1 MSESPTDP
9 GPLPPGEPGSGRSG
23 SDDDTRP
30 QRPQTPP
37 PYWRSDAPTQS
48 GGRGQPAAPRPDS
61 AGQTRRSVGPLP
73 GQPGSAAPPTPPG
86 NYPGAMRGQS
96 TRRSS
101 SAPRRPHRQVSL
113 GQWLLRGFIVA
124 AMAVVALSLLIIAGG
139 VAGYFY
145 IAAELPSPEELQ
157 NRAFTFASS
166 QIYDRNGNLLW
177 ELMDPSAGRRTWVP
191 LSRVSP
197 YLQQATIATED
208 RFFYRNVGVDPIA
221 VVRALYYN
229 LSEGEIVSGGS
240 TITQQLARTVLLTPE
255 EQSEKTLSRKIREA
269 VLAVELARRYP
280 KDKILEIYLNQIY
293 YGNLAYGIEAA
304 SQTYFGKPA
313 TDLTLAEAA
322 LLAGL
327 PQSPALYDPF
337 TNPDVAKARQQ
348 VVLNLMV
355 EAGNITQ
362 IQATAAYQEELQYAP
377 QRAAF
382 AAPHFVTYVRQLLE
396 ARYEPHLLYQAGL
409 RVQTTLDPRIQ
420 AIAEE
425 EVVKQINA
433 LQGKNATNGAVVV
446 LNVKTGEILAMV
458 GSKDFNDESIDG
470 QVNVALR
477 PRQPG
482 SSIKPLT
489 YLAAFERGWTPATL
503 IMDVPVEYPDG
514 AGGIYRPSNYDG
526 KFHGPVLLRNALAN
540 SYNVPA
546 VKTLEFI
553 GIPALKEI
561 AQRLGITTLT
571 REDYGLSLTLGSGEV
586 TLLEMA
592 GAYQAMADGGLR
604 VPPVAIL
611 RVTDNFG
618 RVIDEYHPP
627 QGTRVLR
634 AEHAYLVTHILAD
647 NQARMP
653 AFGPNSVLKL
663 SRPAAVKTG
672 TTNDFRDDWTLG
684 YTPDI
689 VVGVW
694 VGNSDNSKMQGV
706 SGVSGAGPIWHNVME
721 RALEGVPVR
730 DFIRPPTIVEMEICA
745 DSGTIPSQVC
755 PRRATEIFAQDQ
767 PPLGPEH
774 DIHQMVRLDTRANC
788 IAHEFTPPNVVIERY
803 FQVYPPD
810 GREWALEHGIEQP
823 PDPCPEPAGA
833 AQALITWPADGQTV
847 EGVITIE
854 GVALAANFSHYLV
867 EYGVSWGPQ
876 AFGPVAGPINQL
888 VEGGPLAEWDTREQP
903 NGPYTLRV
911 VVFDQAGG
919 AYEGRVTI
927 LIDNPPPTP
936 TDTATPAPVTDTPT
950 PVPPTDIPTPVPPRD
965 TPTPVPA
972 TDTPTPVPPTDT
984 PTPEPATNTPT
995 SEPVTSTP
1003 TDTPTPSPPTNP
1015 PTGTPTPNPPTSTQ
1029 VAVPSPSGTLTL
1041 TPIPG
1046 VLPLPIGPVHQ

>member
-1 MSESPTDP
+1 MNESPTDP
-9 GPLPPGEPGSGRSG
+9 GPSSPGESGSGKSS
-23 SDDDTRP
+23 SDNDDTRP

-48 GGRGQPAAPRPDS
+48 GGQGRPVETSPPDS
-61 AGQTRRSVGPLP
+61 AGQTRHSASPLP
-73 GQPGSAAPPTPPG
+73 GLPATTTPPPTPG
-86 NYPGAMRGQS
+86 NYPGATRGQN

-101 SAPRRPHRQVSL
+101 SAPHRPRQDVSL

-124 AMAVVALSLLIIAGG
+124 AMAIVALSLLFIAAS

-208 RFFYRNVGVDPIA
+208 RFFYQNVGVDPIA
-221 VVRALYYN
+221 VIRAVYYN

-240 TITQQLARTVLLTPE
+240 TITQQLARSVLLAPE

-337 TNPDVAKARQQ
+337 ANPEVARARQQ

-355 EAGNITQ
+355 EAGYITPA
-362 IQATAAYQEELQYAP
+362 QAGAVYQEELQYAP

-396 ARYEPHLLYQAGL
+396 ADYPPELLYQAGV
-409 RVQTTLDPRIQ
+409 RVQTSLDPRIQ

-433 LQGKNATNGAVVV
+433 LQGKNATNGALVV

-458 GSKDFNDESIDG
+458 GSKDFNDENIDG

-514 AGGIYRPSNYDG
+514 AGGIYKPVDYDG
-526 KFHGPVLLRNALAN
+526 KFHGPVLLRSALAN

-546 VKTLEFI
+546 VKALEFV
-553 GIPALKEI
+553 GVPALKEM
-561 AQRLGITTLT
+561 ARRLGITTLT
-571 REDYGLSLTLGSGEV
+571 RDDYGLSLTLGGGEV

-592 GAYQAMADGGLR
+592 GAYQAMANGGLR

-627 QGTRVLR
+627 EGTRVLR
-634 AEHAYLVTHILAD
+634 PDHAYLITHILAD
-647 NQARMP
+647 NQARTP

-672 TTNDFRDDWTLG
+672 TTNDYRDNWTLG

-694 VGNSDNSKMQGV
+694 VGNADNSEMQGV

-767 PPLGPEH
+767 PPLGPER
-774 DIHQMVRLDTRANC
+774 DMHQMLRIDTRANC

-810 GREWALEHGIEQP
+810 GREWAIEHGIEQP

-854 GVALAANFSHYLV
+854 GVALAANFSHYVV

-936 TDTATPAPVTDTPT
+936 TDTPT
-950 PVPPTDIPTPVPPRD
+950 PR
-965 TPTPVPA
+965 PA
-972 TDTPTPVPPTDT
+972 TDTPTPAPPTDT
-984 PTPEPATNTPT
+984 PTLVPPTDTLTPEPAT
-995 SEPVTSTP
+995 
-1003 TDTPTPSPPTNP
+1003 DTPTLEPPTSTATGTPTPNP
-1015 PTGTPTPNPPTSTQ
+1015 LTNTPTGTPTPNPPTDTPTP
-1029 VAVPSPSGTLTL
+1029 APSPSGSPAL

-1046 VLPLPIGPVHQ
+1046 ASPSPAVGGTPAG

>member
-1 MSESPTDP
+1 M
-9 GPLPPGEPGSGRSG
+9 PP
-23 SDDDTRP
+23 DRP
-30 QRPQTPP
+30 
-37 PYWRSDAPTQS
+37 
-48 GGRGQPAAPRPDS
+48 PDS
-61 AGQTRRSVGPLP
+61 AGQTRRSAGPFP
-73 GQPGSAAPPTPPG
+73 EPARAATPPPPRG
-86 NYPGAMRGQS
+86 NYPSATRGQS

-101 SAPRRPHRQVSL
+101 SVPRRPHRHVSL
-113 GQWLLRGFIVA
+113 GQWLLRGFIVG
-124 AMAVVALSLLIIAGG
+124 AMAVVALSLLIIAVT

-157 NRAFTFASS
+157 SRTFTFASS

-208 RFFYRNVGVDPIA
+208 RFFYQNVGVDPIA

-240 TITQQLARTVLLTPE
+240 TITQQLARSVLLTPE
-255 EQSEKTLSRKIREA
+255 ERSEETLSRKIREA

-313 TDLTLAEAA
+313 TGLTLAEAA

-337 TNPDVAKARQQ
+337 ANPEVAKARQQ

-355 EAGNITQ
+355 EAGYINPA
-362 IQATAAYQEELQYAP
+362 QAVAAYQEELQYAP

-382 AAPHFVTYVRQLLE
+382 AAPHYVVYVRQLLE
-396 ARYEPHLLYQAGL
+396 ARYGPNLLYQEPGI
-409 RVQTTLDPRIQ
+409 RVQTSLDPRIQ

-425 EVVKQINA
+425 EVIKQINA

-489 YLAAFERGWTPATL
+489 YLAAFERGWTPASL

-514 AGGIYRPSNYDG
+514 AGGVYKPVDYDG
-526 KFHGPVLLRNALAN
+526 KFHGPVLLRSALAN
-540 SYNVPA
+540 SYNIPA

-553 GIPALKEI
+553 GVPALKEM
-561 AQRLGITTLT
+561 ARRLGITTLT
-571 REDYGLSLTLGSGEV
+571 RDDYGLSLTLGGGEV

-592 GAYQAMADGGLR
+592 GAYQAMANGGLR

-627 QGTRVLR
+627 EGTRVLR
-634 AEHAYLVTHILAD
+634 AEHAYLITHILAD
-647 NQARMP
+647 NQARTP

-672 TTNDFRDDWTLG
+672 TTNDYRDNWTLG

-694 VGNSDNSKMQGV
+694 VGNADNSKMQGV

-721 RALEGVPVR
+721 RVLEGVPVR
-730 DFIRPPTIVEMEICA
+730 DFIRPPAIVEMEICA
-745 DSGTIPSQVC
+745 DSGTIPSPVC

-774 DIHQMVRLDTRANC
+774 DMHQMLRIDTRANC

-823 PDPCPEPAGA
+823 PAPCPEPAGA
-833 AQALITWPADGQTV
+833 AQALITWPPDGQTV

-854 GVALAANFSHYLV
+854 GVALAANFSHYVV

-888 VEGGPLAEWDTREQP
+888 VEGGPLAQWDTREQP

-936 TDTATPAPVTDTPT
+936 TDTSTPRPATDTPT
-950 PVPPTDIPTPVPPRD
+950 PAPP
-965 TPTPVPA
+965 

-984 PTPEPATNTPT
+984 LTPEPAMDTPTPEPATSTPTAEPATNTPT
-995 SEPVTSTP
+995 PELP
-1003 TDTPTPSPPTNP
+1003 TDTPTPEVATGT

-1029 VAVPSPSGTLTL
+1029 VPAPSPGDSPTP

-1046 VLPLPIGPVHQ
+1046 VLPLPTGPVHQ